1 MSWQEWLT
9 IAVIVGTVVVLVRD
23 LAAPSVTIL
32 GATVVLFVTG
42 VIDTGQALS
51 GFSNPAPITIAA
63 LYVLARAVEKTG
75 ALQPLVGKLMG
86 DRPPGRGS
94 LARLLLPTTTASSLL
109 NNTPIVAMLVPQV
122 SEWADRQGVSPSRF
136 LMPLSFA
143 AVFGGAV
150 TLIGTATNLVISGLL
165 EASGHEPL
173 GLFEFTPFGLPLA
186 LGGILV
192 TILLA
197 PVLLPDR
204 RPARKE
210 LEEDMREYVVNMEV
224 VRGGPLDGRRVAEG
238 GLRHLQGVYLV
249 EITRAGEPIGPV
261 APTTALQGGDHLTFV
276 GVVDR
281 VVDLQSMQGLISTES
296 EHLSE
301 FDTNRHTFYEVVI
314 GAASPLVGKTLRATS
329 FRATYQAAVVA
340 IHRAGQRV
348 VAKLGD
354 VRLRVGDTLVLL
366 TDPGFGRRWRDRRN
380 FLLVSRLGGRPP
392 SASRKSW
399 IVGVVAAGIVIPA
412 ATGLFSILQSA
423 LLGAFALVF
432 LGVLTPAEARDSVDL
447 DVVVLIAAA
456 FGLGAAVESS
466 GLADRLGHGLVEVF
480 GGWGPT
486 GALLGITLAAVVL
499 RELVTNK
506 AAAVLLFPIALSTAA
521 QFGVDPR
528 PFMIALAVVVA
539 TSFLTPIGYQTNTMV
554 YGPGGYRFGDYLR
567 LGLPLTIYVIASIVL
582 FVPLLFPFQA

>member
-1 MSWQEWLT
+1 VSWQEWLT
-9 IAVIVGTVVVLVRD
+9 IAVILGMVIILVRD
-23 LAAPSVTIL
+23 VAAPSVAVL

-42 VIDTGQALS
+42 VINGWQALS

-63 LYVLARAVEKTG
+63 LFVLARAVGKTG
-75 ALQPLVGKLMG
+75 ALQPMVWGVLGKRQSKRSTLG
-86 DRPPGRGS
+86 
-94 LARLLLPTTTASSLL
+94 RLLLPTTTASAFLS
-109 NNTPIVAMLVPQV
+109 NTPIVAMLVPQV
-122 SEWADRQGVSPSRF
+122 SEWADRRGISPSRF

-165 EASGHEPL
+165 EASGHQPL

-186 LGGILV
+186 LGGILL

-197 PVLLPDR
+197 PAVLPER
-204 RPARKE
+204 RPARQE
-210 LEEDMREYVVNMEV
+210 LEEGMREYVVNMEV
-224 VRGGPLDGRRVAEG
+224 VREGPLDGRKVEEG

-249 EITRAGEPIGPV
+249 EILRDGELIGPV
-261 APTTALQGGDHLTFV
+261 PPTTTLHGGDHLTFV
-276 GVVDR
+276 GVADR
-281 VVDLQSMQGLISTES
+281 VVDLQSMQGLVSTER

-314 GAASPLVGKTLRATS
+314 GAASPLVGKTLRQAS

-340 IHRAGQRV
+340 IHRAGSRV
-348 VAKLGD
+348 KAKLGD
-354 VRLRVGDTLVLL
+354 VHLHVGDTLVLL

-380 FLLVSRLGGRPP
+380 FLLVSRLGGTPP
-392 SASRKSW
+392 SATGKSW
-399 IVGVVAAGIVIPA
+399 LVGLVTAGIVIPA
-412 ATGLFSILQSA
+412 ATGLLTIVQSA
-423 LLGAFALVF
+423 LLGGFALVF
-432 LGVLTPAEARDSVDL
+432 LGILTPAEARDSIDL
-447 DVVVLIAAA
+447 DVVILIAAA

-466 GLADRLGHGLVEVF
+466 GLAHRFGHGLIQLL

-486 GALLGITLAAVVL
+486 GALLGITLAAVLL

-506 AAAVLLFPIALSTAA
+506 AAAVLLFPVAMSTAVE
-521 QFGVDPR
+521 FGVDPR
-528 PFMIALAVVVA
+528 PFAIALAVVVA

-567 LGLPLTIYVIASIVL
+567 LGLPLTLYVIVAVVL
-582 FVPLLFPFQA
+582 FVPLLFPFQ